1 MLGSFE
7 IEWSWMWIV
16 TGYCI
21 QLWNQRSNLWFEWN
35 PLSIEGFY
43 YLERPNVLMRVE
55 ERWKWNKERLSCLGI
70 GSSKEQVILREQG
83 PVSKVDNV
91 G

>member
-1 MLGSFE
+1 M
-7 IEWSWMWIV
+7 
-16 TGYCI
+16 
-21 QLWNQRSNLWFEWN
+21 
-35 PLSIEGFY
+35 SIEGFY
-43 YLERPNVLMRVE
+43 YLELPNVDMRVE
-55 ERWKWNKERLSCLGI
+55 ERWKWKKERLSCLGI